1 MTKLKRSR
9 SVTDHRY
16 VPREAADT
24 RRLVLLRDDQAE
36 RPELF
41 NLA

>member
-1 MTKLKRSR
+1 MGTCAR
-9 SVTDHRY
+9 V
-16 VPREAADT
+16 AADT

-41 NLA
+41 DLA